1 MPNDHQAYFL
11 PSAVESEKLCA
22 EMQNTCPKTTPAS
35 GCSKLFALCNLT
47 EMASEDDAT
56 QEVLELDTV
65 QISYDTQ
72 TYKLI
77 DIDN

>member
-1 MPNDHQAYFL
+1 
-11 PSAVESEKLCA
+11 
-22 EMQNTCPKTTPAS
+22 
-35 GCSKLFALCNLT
+35 
-47 EMASEDDAT
+47 MASEDDAT